1 MIDRFRPRR
10 RETHPIDTEA
20 ELRRFVSTRAS
31 FVAQKTLYGY
41 LRTRIGT
48 RYPEVFSEPD
58 FARSIDIAK
67 LHVYAA
73 CLSDLSVHAVARA
86 LSDPRIPDES
96 RRALATD
103 CLRTGLDDNAGS
115 FVEGFSP
122 EDAQR
127 AHQARLAVVDWTRA
141 GSGRESFGTSPAA
154 LVRWAPIAPE
164 LKRHDEEIVEN
175 SVRFAWQEVRADLDR
190 RLDAEAIIG
199 ELHGR
204 AA

>member
-1 MIDRFRPRR
+1 M
-10 RETHPIDTEA
+10 
-20 ELRRFVSTRAS
+20 
-31 FVAQKTLYGY
+31 
-41 LRTRIGT
+41 
-48 RYPEVFSEPD
+48 
-58 FARSIDIAK
+58 
-67 LHVYAA
+67 
-73 CLSDLSVHAVARA
+73 
-86 LSDPRIPDES
+86 
-96 RRALATD
+96 
-103 CLRTGLDDNAGS
+103 
-115 FVEGFSP
+115 
-122 EDAQR
+122 
-127 AHQARLAVVDWTRA
+127 VDWTRA